1 MCEDVDQAV
10 HLFTTKVNNIL
21 DTFQVRK
28 KYAPWLSD
36 ETKEV
41 LEQRNNAQKKDQL
54 PEILMTRDSIHI
66 SATARMRKEKKTWEQ
81 KKLDNTEHSSGV
93 I

>member
-41 LEQRNNAQKKDQL
+41 LEQRNNAQKKAST
-54 PEILMTRDSIHI
+54 TRDPDDW
-66 SATARMRKEKKTWEQ
+66 RQYKQDEKGEENLGAEKAGQ
-81 KKLDNTEHSSGV
+81 Y
-93 I
+93 